1 MRDRGNPK
9 RSSRS
14 PGLRTSTILLH
25 QHQLFR
31 EIAKDGLRMNGRSM
45 IKRMERTNRKANL
58 LEWVAAKIRSRF
70 ESTARVLRVFPSGQ
84 ITITQSLNSM
94 NLVRNWSILVLV
106 AQTHI
111 AGVVSLR
118 NLSQSCTSL
127 WQRLRNL
134 SLVTTHW
141 FNFLVLGSVHK

>member
-1 MRDRGNPK
+1 
-9 RSSRS
+9 
-14 PGLRTSTILLH
+14 
-25 QHQLFR
+25 
-31 EIAKDGLRMNGRSM
+31 M

-111 AGVVSLR
+111 AGVVS
-118 NLSQSCTSL
+118 
-127 WQRLRNL
+127 
-134 SLVTTHW
+134 
-141 FNFLVLGSVHK
+141 